1 MVIERGAVCWVDFGE
16 PAGSAPAYR
25 RPAVVVQ
32 SDRYNRSRIATLV
45 VLPFSS
51 NTDLARH
58 PGNVFVPAVASELAV
73 DSVVNVSQP
82 MTVDR
87 SAVEGTGTVLPA
99 YLVDEIDTGLRR
111 VLDL

>member
-1 MVIERGAVCWVDFGE
+1 MIERGTVCWVDVGD
-16 PAGSAPAYR
+16 PAGRVPAHR

-45 VLPFSS
+45 VLPFAS

-58 PGNVFVPAVASELAV
+58 PGNVFVTAVASALTV
-73 DSVVNVSQP
+73 DSIVNDSQP
-82 MTVDR
+82 MTVPR

-99 YLVDEIDTGLRR
+99 SLIDAIAAGLRR

>member
-1 MVIERGAVCWVDFGE
+1 MVIERGAVCWVDLGE

-58 PGNVFVPAVASELAV
+58 PGNVFVPAVASGLPIDGVA
-73 DSVVNVSQP
+73 NVSQP

-87 SAVEGTGTVLPA
+87 SAVDGTETVLPA
-99 YLVDEIDTGLRR
+99 YLVDEIDAGLRR

>member
-1 MVIERGAVCWVDFGE
+1 
-16 PAGSAPAYR
+16 
-25 RPAVVVQ
+25 VVQ

-58 PGNVFVPAVASELAV
+58 PGNVFVPAVASALPV

-87 SAVEGTGTVLPA
+87 AAIDGTGTVLPA
-99 YLVDEIDTGLRR
+99 YVIDAIDAGLRR